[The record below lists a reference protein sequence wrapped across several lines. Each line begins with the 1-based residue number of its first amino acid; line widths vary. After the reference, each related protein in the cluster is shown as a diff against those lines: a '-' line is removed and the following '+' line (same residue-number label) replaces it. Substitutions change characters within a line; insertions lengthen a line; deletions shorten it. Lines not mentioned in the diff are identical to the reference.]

1 LLRKAGF
8 YRLIFIPEAIQMKYR
23 KFGKLDWEVSV
34 LGFGAMRLPIIGKD
48 PSHVDEPKAIEMIRY
63 AIDHGVNYVDTA
75 YPYHEKQGEIVVG
88 KALLNGYREKIKLA
102 TKLPS
107 WLVEKPDDFDRF
119 LDEQLEKL
127 QTDHIDFY
135 LLHAL
140 NSAYWPRLRDWKF
153 LNWAEGALTDGRVHY
168 LGFSFHD
175 EFEVFKNIVDAYESW
190 TLCQIQYNFMDIE
203 YQAGTKGLEY
213 AADKGLAV
221 VIMEPLRGGQLT
233 LKVPPSVGE
242 LWESAA
248 VPRTPAGWA
257 LQWIW
262 NHPQVSVVL
271 SGMTTMQQ
279 VVENLDSA
287 DRSGAGLLSKEE
299 LVLIDKVREEYR
311 RLVPVPCTNCKYCM
325 PCPNGVEIADI
336 LSYYN
341 DSIIYD
347 NPSAP
352 RFRYRNLPK
361 DKQADNC
368 VECFECEEKCPQ
380 GIPIS
385 EYLKKAHAWLD
396 KKK

>member
-1 LLRKAGF
+1 
-8 YRLIFIPEAIQMKYR
+8 MKYR
-23 KFGKLDWEVSV
+23 KFGSLDWEVSV

-48 PSHVDEPKAIEMIRY
+48 PSHVDEPKAIEMIRH
-63 AIDHGVNYVDTA
+63 AIDHGVNYIDTA
-75 YPYHEKQGEIVVG
+75 YTYHEKHGEIVVG
-88 KALLNGYREKIKLA
+88 KALSNGYREKVKLA

-107 WLVEKPDDFDRF
+107 WLVENPDDFDRF

-140 NSAYWPRLRDWKF
+140 NTTYWSKLRDWEVI
-153 LNWAEGALTDGRVHY
+153 NWAEGVIADGRIQY

-175 EFEVFKNIVDAYESW
+175 DFEVFKDIVDAYDRW
-190 TLCQIQYNFMDIE
+190 TFCQIQYNFIDIE
-203 YQAGTKGLEY
+203 YQAGTKGLQY
-213 AADKGLAV
+213 AANKGLAV

-233 LKVPPSVGE
+233 AKIPKSVAD
-242 LWESAA
+242 LWESA
-248 VPRTPAGWA
+248 VVRRTPADWA

-262 NHPQVSVVL
+262 NHSEVSVLL
-271 SGMTTMQQ
+271 SGMSNKQH
-279 VVENLDSA
+279 VIENLDNA
-287 DRSGAGLLSKEE
+287 DRSGADKLFGEE
-299 LVLIDKVREEYR
+299 LILIDKVREEYR
-311 RLVPVPCTNCKYCM
+311 GLAPVPCTNCKYCM

-336 LSYYN
+336 LEYYN
-341 DSIIYD
+341 DAIIYD
-347 NPSAP
+347 DPRAP
-352 RFRYRNLPK
+352 RFLYHSLSK
-361 DKQADNC
+361 DKQANNC

>member
-1 LLRKAGF
+1 
-8 YRLIFIPEAIQMKYR
+8 MKYR
-23 KFGKLDWEVSV
+23 KFGNFDWEVSV

-48 PSHVDEPKAIEMIRY
+48 PSNVDEQKAIEMISY

-75 YPYHEKQGEIVVG
+75 YTYHENQGEIVVG
-88 KALLNGYREKIKLA
+88 KALLNGYREKVKLA

-119 LDEQLEKL
+119 LDEQIDKL

-140 NSAYWPRLRDWKF
+140 NSTYWPRLRDWKVIDR
-153 LNWAEGALTDGRVHY
+153 AEDAIADGRIHY

-175 EFEVFKNIVDAYESW
+175 EFEIFKNIVDAYDNWSF
-190 TLCQIQYNFMDIE
+190 CQIQYNFMDIE

-213 AADKGLAV
+213 AAGKRLAV

-233 LKVPPSVGE
+233 LKVPKSVSE

-248 VPRTPAGWA
+248 VRRRPADWA

-262 NHPQVSVVL
+262 NHPEVSVVL
-271 SGMTTMQQ
+271 SGMSTIQQ
-279 VVENLDSA
+279 VIENLDSA
-287 DRSGAGLLSKEE
+287 DCSSAGMLSDEE
-299 LVLIDKVREEYR
+299 LILVDKIREEYR
-311 RLVPVPCTNCKYCM
+311 RLIPVPCTNCKYCM

-336 LSYYN
+336 LRFYN
-341 DSIIYD
+341 DANIYD
-347 NPSAP
+347 NPRAP
-352 RFRYRNLPK
+352 RFLYGSLPK

-385 EYLKKAHAWLD
+385 EHLKKAHAWLD
-396 KKK
+396 KK

>member
-1 LLRKAGF
+1 
-8 YRLIFIPEAIQMKYR
+8 MKYR
-23 KFGKLDWEVSV
+23 KFGSLDWEASV
-34 LGFGAMRLPIIGKD
+34 LGFGAMRMPLIGKD
-48 PSHVDEPKAIEMIRY
+48 TSQVDEPEAIKMIRH
-63 AIDHGVNYVDTA
+63 AIDQGVNYVDTA
-75 YPYHEKQGEIVVG
+75 YPYHDKNGEIIVG
-88 KALLNGYREKIKLA
+88 KALLNGYRKKVRLA

-119 LDEQLEKL
+119 LAEQLDKL

-140 NSAYWPRLRDWKF
+140 NSTYWPKLRDWKV
-153 LNWAEGALTDGRVHY
+153 LDWAENAIADGRIHH

-175 EFEVFKNIVDAYESW
+175 EFDVFKNIVDAYDNW
-190 TLCQIQYNFMDIE
+190 AFCQIQYNFMDIE
-203 YQAGTKGLEY
+203 YQAGTQGLQY

-233 LKVPPSVGE
+233 LKVPQSVSE
-242 LWESAA
+242 LWESAGA
-248 VPRTPAGWA
+248 SRTPADWA

-262 NHPQVSVVL
+262 NHAEISVVL

-279 VVENLDSA
+279 VLENLDSA
-287 DRSGAGLLSKEE
+287 DRSGAGMLSEEE
-299 LVLIDKVREEYR
+299 LILIDKVREEYR

-336 LSYYN
+336 LNYYS
-341 DSIIYD
+341 DAMIYD
-347 NPSAP
+347 NPRAS
-352 RFRYRNLPK
+352 RFRYRNLPE

-385 EYLKKAHAWLD
+385 EYLKKAHAWLG
-396 KKK
+396 KNK

>member
-1 LLRKAGF
+1 
-8 YRLIFIPEAIQMKYR
+8 MKYR
-23 KFGKLDWEVSV
+23 KFGSLDWEASV
-34 LGFGAMRLPIIGKD
+34 LGFGAMRLPLIGKD
-48 PSHVDEPKAIEMIRY
+48 ASQVDEPEAIKMIRH
-63 AIDHGVNYVDTA
+63 AVDWGVNYIDTA
-75 YPYHEKQGEIVVG
+75 YPYHENRGEIVVG
-88 KALLNGYREKIKLA
+88 KALLNGYRQKVKLA

-107 WLVEKPDDFDRF
+107 WLVEKPDDFNRF
-119 LDEQLEKL
+119 LGEQLDKL

-140 NSAYWPRLRDWKF
+140 NSTYWPKLREWKV
-153 LNWAEGALTDGRVHY
+153 LDWAENAISDGRIYH

-175 EFEVFKNIVDAYESW
+175 EFEIFKNIVDAYDNW
-190 TLCQIQYNFMDIE
+190 AFCQIQYNFMDIE
-203 YQAGTKGLEY
+203 YQAGAQGLKY

-233 LKVPPSVGE
+233 HKVPQSVGA
-242 LWESAA
+242 LWKSAA
-248 VPRTPAGWA
+248 VGRTPADWA

-262 NHPQVSVVL
+262 NHAQVSVVL
-271 SGMTTMQQ
+271 SGMTTLQQ

-287 DRSGAGLLSKEE
+287 DRSGAGMLAEEE
-299 LVLIDKVREEYR
+299 LALIDKVRQEYR
-311 RLVPVPCTNCKYCM
+311 RLAPVPCTNCRYCM

-336 LSYYN
+336 LNYYS
-341 DSIIYD
+341 DAIIYD
-347 NPSAP
+347 NSVAP
-352 RFRYRNLPK
+352 RFLYRNLPE

-385 EYLKKAHAWLD
+385 EYLKKAHAWLG

>member
-1 LLRKAGF
+1 
-8 YRLIFIPEAIQMKYR
+8 MKYR
-23 KFGKLDWEVSV
+23 KFGSLDWQASV
-34 LGFGAMRLPIIGKD
+34 LGFGAMRLPVVGKD
-48 PSHVDEPKAIEMIRY
+48 ASRVDEPEAIKMIRH
-63 AIDHGVNYVDTA
+63 AVDQGVNYIDTA
-75 YPYHEKQGEIVVG
+75 YTYHENKGEIVVG
-88 KALLNGYREKIKLA
+88 KALQNGYRKKVKLA

-119 LDEQLEKL
+119 LGEQLDKL

-140 NSAYWPRLRDWKF
+140 NSTYWPRLRDWKV
-153 LNWAEGALTDGRVHY
+153 LNRAEDAIADGRIYH

-175 EFEVFKNIVDAYESW
+175 EFEVFKNIVDGYDNWA
-190 TLCQIQYNFMDIE
+190 LCQIQYNFMDIE
-203 YQAGTKGLEY
+203 YQAGTKGLQY

-233 LKVPPSVGE
+233 HKVPQSVGE

-248 VPRTPAGWA
+248 VRRTPADWA

-262 NHPQVSVVL
+262 NYAEVSAVL

-279 VVENLDSA
+279 VFDNLDSA
-287 DRSGAGLLSKEE
+287 DRSGAGKLSEAE
-299 LVLIDKVREEYR
+299 LTLIDKVREEYR
-311 RLVPVPCTNCKYCM
+311 RLTPVACTNCRYCM

-336 LSYYN
+336 LNYYS
-341 DSIIYD
+341 DAIVYD
-347 NPSAP
+347 NPGAP
-352 RFRYRNLPK
+352 RFLYRNLPE

-380 GIPIS
+380 GISIS
-385 EYLKKAHAWLD
+385 EYLKMAHEWLVE
-396 KKK
+396 KK